1 MVNTRAVFT
10 IAAFFCG
17 SLIVP
22 AFADTDDGLCNS
34 VCKKMLEIKEQSQNV
49 MLVYAPGSGGTGT
62 GTVIATAEGD
72 THILTNNHVIEG
84 SSSGRV
90 WLIFESGKKA
100 EVEIIGRDP
109 AADLAILASSELP
122 RGVVP
127 VTFGGGLRVGQ
138 QVYAL
143 GYPFGVRSVT
153 FGYINVTESSRIW
166 PFVWTQ
172 TPLNPGNSGGPLFN
186 EKREMV
192 GVNTAVLPSNIA
204 IGGGISLV
212 LPIDYVKRLLGRLT
226 RERIVRHGV
235 VGFELD
241 DSARIPPVFF
251 EKRGL
256 LYSPAR
262 DGIIVVN
269 VSPGL
274 PAAQANIREG
284 DFILRWNGVLFRKAR
299 DLKAKIFF
307 DHRPGDEVTV
317 TVERDGQTFDR
328 RIRLSEYVSPKEERK
343 SDSN

>member
-1 MVNTRAVFT
+1 MKMRAAL
-10 IAAFFCG
+10 IIMAFFCG
-17 SLIVP
+17 SLIIP
-22 AFADTDDGLCNS
+22 AFAATDDELCNS

-49 MLVYAPGSGGTGT
+49 MLVYASGSGGTGT

-72 THILTNNHVIEG
+72 TYILTNNHVIEG
-84 SSSGRV
+84 SLSGRA
-90 WLIFESGKKA
+90 WLIFENGKKT

-109 AADLAILASSELP
+109 AADLAILASPELP
-122 RGVVP
+122 RGVAP

-153 FGYINVTESSRIW
+153 FGYINVVESLRIW

-186 EKREMV
+186 EKREVV
-192 GVNTAVLPSNIA
+192 GVNTAILPSNIA

-212 LPIDYVKRLLGRLT
+212 LPIDYVKRILGRLT

-241 DSARIPPVFF
+241 DSSRVLPVFF

-256 LYSPAR
+256 SYSSAR
-262 DGIIVVN
+262 DGIIVIN

-284 DFILRWNGVLFRKAR
+284 DLILRWNGVLFTKAR

-328 RIRLSEYVSPKEERK
+328 RFRLSEYVSPKEERK